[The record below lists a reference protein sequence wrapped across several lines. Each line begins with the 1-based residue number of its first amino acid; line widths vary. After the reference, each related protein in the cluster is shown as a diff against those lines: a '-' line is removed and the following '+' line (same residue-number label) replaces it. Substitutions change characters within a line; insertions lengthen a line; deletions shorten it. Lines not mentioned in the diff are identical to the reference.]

1 MITRA
6 FILGRRT
13 AIAPAQRDSVIALP
27 IAQRRSQAGYYPSA
41 YHITYDTQTKEYLIA
56 LTQLAR
62 RD

>member
-13 AIAPAQRDSVIALP
+13 AIAPARRDSVIALP

-56 LTQLAR
+56 RTQLAR